1 MHIYIYITTSFN
13 ARIKYAMEILT
24 HSQQQLLE
32 NANKKIHLLYGTNIF
47 PLHSHFGMVEK
58 H

>member
-1 MHIYIYITTSFN
+1 MRINITTSFI
-13 ARIKYAMEILT
+13 ARTEYAMEIST

-32 NANKKIHLLYGTNIF
+32 NANKKIYLLNGTNIF